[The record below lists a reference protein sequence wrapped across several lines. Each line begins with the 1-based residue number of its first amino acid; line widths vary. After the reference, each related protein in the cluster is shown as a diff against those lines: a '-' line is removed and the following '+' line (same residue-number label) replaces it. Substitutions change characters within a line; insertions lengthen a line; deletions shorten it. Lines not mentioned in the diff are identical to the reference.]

1 MLIVVMT
8 MENVPAKQML
18 KVPSVI
24 LVLLVFTTSQIAQ
37 VRVTNLFT

>member
-1 MLIVVMT
+1 MLILAMT
-8 MENVPAKQML
+8 MEYVPAKQML

-37 VRVTNLFT
+37 VGVTNLFS